1 MNSSE
6 AQPSGHK
13 MENNLQ
19 QDFTSFHQD
28 YMAALEKS
36 AETVRNAISVAQQSI
51 TAHLNQEGPG
61 QPEAQAHIPNGLD
74 NQVQA
79 ITVQAVNEAFARAKA
94 VLEQAEHATAEAPV
108 GVYTP
113 QAPLPATEQPTAKVP
128 ADPLVATNFLVSQA
142 TKSLSSAMDGILKA
156 MRLDTAG
163 PPGE

>member
-6 AQPSGHK
+6 AQPSDHK

-19 QDFTSFHQD
+19 QDFTSYHED

-36 AETVRNAISVAQQSI
+36 AETLRNAISMAQQSI
-51 TAHLNQEGPG
+51 TAHLNQDVPG
-61 QPEAQAHIPNGLD
+61 QPESQARIPNGLD
-74 NQVQA
+74 NQMQP
-79 ITVQAVNEAFARAKA
+79 ITAQAVNEAFARAKA
-94 VLEQAEHATAEAPV
+94 VLEQAEHATAEAPM
-108 GVYTP
+108 GAYTP
-113 QAPLPATEQPTAKVP
+113 QMPLPATKQPTAEIP

-156 MRLDTAG
+156 MRHSTGG